1 MDKFI
6 EKHPIIMLILLPL
19 TILQMAVFMIV
30 ILPLFI
36 FNKEKAKKLM
46 KKFGI
51 SDLVPVNS
59 D

>member
-19 TILQMAVFMIV
+19 TILQMAVLMLV

-46 KKFGI
+46 KMVGI
-51 SDLVPVNS
+51 YDLFAINK
-59 D
+59 